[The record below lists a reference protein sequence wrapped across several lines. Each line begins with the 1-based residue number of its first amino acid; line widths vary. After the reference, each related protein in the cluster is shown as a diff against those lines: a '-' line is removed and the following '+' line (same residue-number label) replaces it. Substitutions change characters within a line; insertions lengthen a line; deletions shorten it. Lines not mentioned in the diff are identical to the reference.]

1 MPRKSKKNNGS
12 KLQQEICQLC
22 EKESISFAVAYERIM
37 GHSHSILCSHQQTRS
52 DVLLE
57 MDKEAL
63 KTLITQLEAEAP
75 EPEPE
80 EGEGE
85 GEGEG
90 EP

>member
-1 MPRKSKKNNGS
+1 MARKRSKKNNGS
-12 KLQQEICQLC
+12 KLQQEICELC

-37 GHSHSILCSHQQTRS
+37 GHSHSILCNHQQTRS

-57 MDKEAL
+57 MDKVAL

-85 GEGEG
+85 D
-90 EP
+90 P